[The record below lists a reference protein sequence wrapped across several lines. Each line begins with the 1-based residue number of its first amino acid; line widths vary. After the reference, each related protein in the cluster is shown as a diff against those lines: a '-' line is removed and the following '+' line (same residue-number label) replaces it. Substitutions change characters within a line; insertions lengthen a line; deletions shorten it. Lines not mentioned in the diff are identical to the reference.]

1 MWRRWIIRTLALV
14 AYVAFLLA
22 GGVILFLTLLDGRR
36 GFIEAIEFIVSPG
49 DWDPAVLVWLGGPV
63 LVLVTSQWL
72 FLVPACLK
80 RPELGQR
87 SRSLTLSI
95 MMVAVVVAALTV
107 GLVYGLAEGI
117 LLLRGESGVLGYF
130 APDTGQPLW
139 RQALGW
145 ALLPLVLWP
154 LSWIFWTPILLFFSR
169 RRVGRTRWGRIIGL
183 LLGGTI
189 LELLFIIPL
198 DVLVRRRT
206 DCYSYSGTLIG
217 LVCSAFA
224 LVWLAGPGII
234 IPLTSK
240 RRRLWAES
248 YCMNCG
254 YAKGPSP
261 GQKCPECGYDWQG
274 GG

>member
-1 MWRRWIIRTLALV
+1 MWRRWVIRTVALIV
-14 AYVAFLLA
+14 YLAFLWA
-22 GGVILFLTLLDGRR
+22 GGAILFIALTDGWTGVRQALPYI
-36 GFIEAIEFIVSPG
+36 FSPA
-49 DWDPAVLVWLGGPV
+49 DWDAAVLVWLGGPI

-87 SRSLTLSI
+87 SRSLMLSI
-95 MMVAVVVAALTV
+95 MMVGVVVAALTV
-107 GLVYGLAEGI
+107 GLIYGVAEGI
-117 LLLRGESGVLGYF
+117 LLLRGDSGVLGYV
-130 APDTGQPLW
+130 APDIDQPFW
-139 RQALGW
+139 RQTLGW
-145 ALLPLVLWP
+145 ALMPLVLWP
-154 LSWIFWTPILLFFSR
+154 LSWIFWTPILFFFAR

-189 LELLFIIPL
+189 LELLIVIPL
-198 DVLVRRRT
+198 DVMVRHRAS
-206 DCYSYSGTLIG
+206 CYSYSGTLIG
-217 LVCSAFA
+217 LMCSAFA
-224 LVWLAGPGII
+224 LVWLAGPAVI

-261 GQKCPECGYDWQG
+261 GEKCPECGYAWKDG
-274 GG
+274 

>member
-1 MWRRWIIRTLALV
+1 
-14 AYVAFLLA
+14 
-22 GGVILFLTLLDGRR
+22 
-36 GFIEAIEFIVSPG
+36 
-49 DWDPAVLVWLGGPV
+49 V